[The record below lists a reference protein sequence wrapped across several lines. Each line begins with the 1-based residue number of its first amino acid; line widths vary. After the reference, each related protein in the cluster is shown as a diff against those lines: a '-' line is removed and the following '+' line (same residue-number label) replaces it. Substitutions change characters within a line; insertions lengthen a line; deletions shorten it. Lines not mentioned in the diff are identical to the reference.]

1 MPAWTLQ
8 ELRARRAELL
18 AAATRRGA
26 RRVRVFG
33 SVARGDSQPSS
44 DVDFVVQ
51 FDVGR
56 SLLDHGG
63 LQMDWQ
69 ELLGCRV
76 DVVSEKSLRDRMR
89 QNVER
94 DAVDL

>member
-1 MPAWTLQ
+1 MRSWTLQ
-8 ELRARRAELL
+8 GLRARRAELL
-18 AAATRRGA
+18 AAANRRGA

-33 SVARGDSQPSS
+33 SVARGDAQPSS

-51 FDVGR
+51 FDAGR

-76 DVVSEKSLRDRMR
+76 DVVSERSLRDRMR

-94 DAVDL
+94 DAVEL